1 MKLKPNWIQATGIV
15 ALFGGIVL
23 AIVLEG
29 SYEKILCGIVAF
41 GGAIAWFYGVSK

>member
-1 MKLKPNWIQATGIV
+1 MKLKPNWIQAAGIL

-29 SYEKILCGIVAF
+29 TNVKIGCGIVAL